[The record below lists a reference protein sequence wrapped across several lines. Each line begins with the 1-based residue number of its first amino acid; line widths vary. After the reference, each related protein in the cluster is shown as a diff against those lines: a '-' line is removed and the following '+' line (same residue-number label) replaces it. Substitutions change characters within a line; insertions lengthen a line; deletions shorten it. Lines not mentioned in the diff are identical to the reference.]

1 MAASTLRVS
10 IDAIPQRSQGA
21 AWQHALASIELD
33 CRLPAA
39 TTSHSGELVAKSST
53 TGAQLALL
61 RSTAQEIFCASSANE
76 AAAVPVAVVFH
87 SYGRGTMSI
96 DQHTCEFAG
105 GDICVCDLQ
114 TAWSMTLLEDFEIVL
129 LKLPRERLLARL
141 GHKHVRLPIVLGA
154 TIAATAACS
163 VMRGLTENFPLLEK
177 ADLATLEVAILEL
190 VAGALFGE
198 TQSDVATVT
207 QVQAGHLRRVHSAI
221 EAQLR
226 HPNLTMADIARQEGL
241 SQRYLQRLFERQDTT
256 FSAYVRE
263 RRLEHCR
270 LDLIDPKYANQ
281 SIAAISYRW
290 GFSYQAHFSRIFS
303 ATYGTSPRDFRK
315 AVPTD
320 PDTERTR
327 GRPRL
332 RRAAVAL
339 RLAPDPDA
347 PEEAEQSDAKDG
359 AQARRETIR
368 IEELASSYHLGVSKE
383 TIHWGYLSRNLQPVM
398 RVQPGSLVTIET
410 LTPHA
415 FDDYERMIKGAPGAE
430 SVFRWTAEGKSVE
443 RRGAGPMKGSIF
455 GRGAGEGFGVHI
467 CTGPVHVCGAEPG
480 DVLEVQIV
488 DIWPRPCANPAF
500 AGKAFGSNVA
510 AWWGFQYNDLIE
522 PPAKREIV
530 TIFETDLGTE
540 CARAVYSY
548 RWPSQIDPFGVRHDT
563 MDYPGV
569 PVDHANVEKRHGVL
583 ANIRIPARLHFGFM
597 AVAPRET
604 ELIDSVPPGY
614 FGGNIDNWRA
624 GKGTTLYLPVAVP
637 GALFSVGDPHFAQGD
652 GEVNGTALE
661 FSLTGQFRLVL
672 HKKDQSAKPFLNGLT
687 YPLLETPD
695 EWVLHSFSYGNYLR
709 ELGRYAQSEIYKK
722 SSVDLALR
730 NAFRATRKFLVEY
743 HHLTEDEAVALIS
756 LGVDFGIT
764 QVADGN
770 WGVHAIVRKKI
781 FGCDRARA

>member
-1 MAASTLRVS
+1 MVASTLRVS
-10 IDAIPQRSQGA
+10 IDAIPLRSQRA
-21 AWQHALASIELD
+21 AWQHGLASIELD
-33 CRLPAA
+33 FRLPAA
-39 TTSHSGELVAKSST
+39 ATSHSGELVAKNST

-61 RSTAQEIFCASSANE
+61 RSTAQEIFCASSANR

-87 SYGRGTMSI
+87 SYGRGTVSVG
-96 DQHTCEFAG
+96 QHTCEFAG
-105 GDICVCDLQ
+105 GDISVCDLQ
-114 TAWSMTLLEDFEIVL
+114 TTWSMTLREDFEIVL
-129 LKLPRERLLARL
+129 LKLPRERLLGRL
-141 GHKHVRLPIVLGA
+141 GHNHLRLPIVLGA
-154 TIAATAACS
+154 TITAAAACS
-163 VMRGLTENFPLLEK
+163 VMRGLADNFGMLEK
-177 ADLATLEVAILEL
+177 ADLSTVEVAVMEL
-190 VAGALFGE
+190 VAGALFDE
-198 TQSDVATVT
+198 TQSDVETVT
-207 QVQAGHLRRVHSAI
+207 QVQAGHLRRVHAAI

-226 HPNLTMADIARQEGL
+226 NPNLTMADIARQEGL

-263 RRLEHCR
+263 RRLERCR
-270 LDLIDPKYANQ
+270 FDLVDAKYANQ

-315 AVPTD
+315 AVPPD
-320 PDTERTR
+320 PEAERTR
-327 GRPRL
+327 GMPRQ
-332 RRAAVAL
+332 RGAAVAL
-339 RLAPDPDA
+339 RLAPDPDT
-347 PEEAEQSDAKDG
+347 PEEAEQSDANDG
-359 AQARRETIR
+359 TRAQRDTLRTEA
-368 IEELASSYHLGVSKE
+368 LAPSYHLAVSKE
-383 TIHWGYLSRNLQPVM
+383 TTHWGYLSRNIQPVM

-410 LTPHA
+410 LTHHA
-415 FDDYERMIKGAPGAE
+415 FDDYERMIKGDPGAE
-430 SVFRWTAEGKSVE
+430 SVFHWTADGKSVE
-443 RRGAGPMKGSIF
+443 RRGAGPMNGSIF

-467 CTGPVHVCGAEPG
+467 CTGPIHVCGAEPG
-480 DVLEVQIV
+480 DVLEVQII
-488 DIWPRPCANPAF
+488 DIWPRPCANPKYS
-500 AGKAFGSNVA
+500 GKAFGSNAA

-530 TIFETDLGTE
+530 TIFETDLGAE
-540 CARAVYSY
+540 WARAVYSY
-548 RWPSQIDPFGVRHDT
+548 RWTPQIDPFGVRHDT

-569 PVDHANVEKRHGVL
+569 PVDHASVEKRLGVL
-583 ANIRIPARLHFGFM
+583 ANVRIPARLHFGFM

-624 GKGTTLYLPVAVP
+624 AKGTTLYLPVAVP

-672 HKKDQSAKPFLNGLT
+672 HKKEQSAKLFLEGLT

-695 EWVLHSFSYGNYLR
+695 EWILHSFSYGNYLR

-730 NAFRATRKFLVEY
+730 NAFRATRKFLME
-743 HHLTEDEAVALIS
+743 HHRLTEDEAVALIS

-770 WGVHAIVRKKI
+770 WGVHAIIRKKM
-781 FGCDRARA
+781 FG